1 MATMTLHSSS
11 KLKSAYFVAQGGPLQ
26 SCGQIGGKE
35 TGDYT
40 HNIVVVSNL
49 RAPMPFFLA

>member
-11 KLKSAYFVAQGGPLQ
+11 KLKAAYFVTHGVPLQ
-26 SCGQIGGKE
+26 SCDQIGGKE

-40 HNIVVVSNL
+40 HNIVAVSNL
-49 RAPMPFFLA
+49 LAPIPFFLA

>member
-1 MATMTLHSSS
+1 MTLHSSS
-11 KLKSAYFVAQGGPLQ
+11 ELKSAYFDIHGGRLQ
-26 SCGQIGGKE
+26 SCDQIGGKE

-49 RAPMPFFLA
+49 RTPIPFFLA